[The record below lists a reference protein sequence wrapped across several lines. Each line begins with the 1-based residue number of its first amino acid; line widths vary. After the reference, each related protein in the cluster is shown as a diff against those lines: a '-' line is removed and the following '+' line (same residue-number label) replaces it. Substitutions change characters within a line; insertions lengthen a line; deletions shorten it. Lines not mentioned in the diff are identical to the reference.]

1 MNSLLKHN
9 LERPFPV
16 NRIHWRVGATNGDK
30 SSGIALA
37 YIDARDV
44 MMRLDEAVGFENW
57 QVRYTHAD
65 RIIIA
70 EIGISTNKLS
80 THPQGHW
87 IWRANGAGETAVEG
101 EKGGASD
108 AFKRAA
114 VMWGIGRYLYSLPN
128 IWVPVQQRGKSVI
141 LPDESKKQLIERL
154 PKWATPEGYD
164 EIMKNRGEEK

>member
-1 MNSLLKHN
+1 MINIKHE
-9 LERPFPV
+9 LERPFPR
-16 NRIHWRVGATNGDK
+16 NKLHWRVGATNK
-30 SSGIALA
+30 EKTSGIALA

-44 MMRLDEAVGFENW
+44 MMRLDDAVGFENW

-70 EIGISTNKLS
+70 EVGIR
-80 THPQGHW
+80 HQGRPEW
-87 IWRANGAGETAVEG
+87 LWRANGAGETAVEG

-128 IWVPVQQRGKSVI
+128 IWVPLEARGKSYVI
-141 LPDESKKQLIERL
+141 GAEGKKKLEGSLPR
-154 PKWATPEGYD
+154 WATPEGYD
-164 EIMKNRGEEK
+164 EIMQKRGMKDDETTV